1 LVRYATIGVRGR
13 KDSAGAS
20 PCKKVGKWNSSLQ
33 RWRQGMIGAATKGLA
48 PDHRRNRKLLLLCL
62 FLFPRSP
69 PLPGQVK
76 TLKTPH
82 DERPS

>member
-1 LVRYATIGVRGR
+1 
-13 KDSAGAS
+13 
-20 PCKKVGKWNSSLQ
+20 
-33 RWRQGMIGAATKGLA
+33 MIGAATKGLA